1 MRQLEPVIFSITSQ
15 TRYHFFIWIYL
26 CPYTLTDNMELIIN
40 ILFLP
45 SFYFKAVAC
54 IKRKWFIEFR
64 GIKIN
69 VEGVPEWTEWVS
81 MLGVTARFSCVGLAV
96 TKHYKQENKS
106 KSTEILIFKMIL
118 LKKNS
123 PQQKNSHVLFP
134 TGQILGAKF
143 FINFSMVIALWNF
156 CTASTRKYVSKG
168 IWS

>member
-1 MRQLEPVIFSITSQ
+1 
-15 TRYHFFIWIYL
+15 
-26 CPYTLTDNMELIIN
+26 MELIIN

-69 VEGVPEWTEWVS
+69 VKGVPEWTEWVS

-123 PQQKNSHVLFP
+123 PQ
-134 TGQILGAKF
+134 
-143 FINFSMVIALWNF
+143 
-156 CTASTRKYVSKG
+156 
-168 IWS
+168 

>member
-1 MRQLEPVIFSITSQ
+1 
-15 TRYHFFIWIYL
+15 
-26 CPYTLTDNMELIIN
+26 MELIIN

-69 VEGVPEWTEWVS
+69 VEGVPEWTKWVS

-118 LKKNS
+118 SKKILLNKKTHLFCFQQAKSWELNS
-123 PQQKNSHVLFP
+123 S
-134 TGQILGAKF
+134 
-143 FINFSMVIALWNF
+143 
-156 CTASTRKYVSKG
+156 
-168 IWS
+168 